1 MKKKLAKVEDWYMA
15 RDDHGDTILE
25 QCFDELNY
33 FNSIYIP
40 VKIPTSTG
48 MPVDWAWTKIGYD
61 TYDIA
66 LMYRRFYGQNYWV
79 EPLIDT
85 DYYAVSIRNMQQ
97 RIQSVYLA
105 NLAKYAKLIELGGY
119 TYDPIANVDANEEF
133 TYLSAD
139 GSLTTTLEK
148 DIKQRQDSEG
158 GSVTNAQTATQAGT
172 DLNKTTTTRKV
183 TPYDTSTPKKADE
196 TETKTDYNN
205 VETFN
210 KTYTIGAHKDV
221 DTNTTTHGAVREGIT
236 AVDAFGNTIGDMD
249 KYYTEKRVKHGN
261 IGVTMTQ
268 QLIEEQRKILN
279 YSIIKEFFNDI
290 NEQILVGIY

>member
-1 MKKKLAKVEDWYMA
+1 MMKKLAKVEDWYMA
-15 RDDHGDTILE
+15 QDEHGDTILE

-33 FNSIYIP
+33 FNNIYIP

-85 DYYAVSIRNMQQ
+85 DYYAVSTRNMRQ

-139 GSLTTTLEK
+139 GELTTKVEMDRAK
-148 DIKQRQDSEG
+148 REDSEG
-158 GSVTNAQTATQAGT
+158 GDITNTQKAKENNVDT
-172 DLNKTTTTRKV
+172 NKSTTTRKV
-183 TPYDTSTPKKADE
+183 VPYDSSTAKEAD
-196 TETKTDYNN
+196 TTTTNTDYKNK
-205 VETFN
+205 EEFN
-210 KTYTIGAHKDV
+210 KTYTVGAHL
-221 DTNTTTHGAVREGIT
+221 DTDTTSTEHTAVRTGIT

-279 YSIIKEFFNDI
+279 FSIIKEFFNDI

>member
-85 DYYAVSIRNMQQ
+85 DYYAVSTRNMQQ

-139 GSLTTTLEK
+139 GSLITNMVMNRA
-148 DIKQRQDSEG
+148 QRIDSEG
-158 GSVTNAQTATQAGT
+158 GNVTNTQHSANN
-172 DLNKTTTTRKV
+172 DNKSETTRKV
-183 TPYDTSTPKKADE
+183 MPYDSSTEKTADS
-196 TETKTDYNN
+196 TTTKTDYKNQ
-205 VETFN
+205 EDFN
-210 KTYTIGAHKDV
+210 KTYTIGSHYDV

-279 YSIIKEFFNDI
+279 FSIIKEFFNDI

>member
-15 RDDHGDTILE
+15 RDEHGDTILE

-85 DYYAVSIRNMQQ
+85 DYYAVSTRNMQQ

-139 GSLTTTLEK
+139 GSLTTNMVMNRA
-148 DIKQRQDSEG
+148 QRQDTEKG
-158 GSVTNAQTATQAGT
+158 DVTNTQHAKEDNVDT
-172 DLNKTTTTRKV
+172 NQSKTTRKV
-183 TPYDTSTPKKADE
+183 TPYDTTAEKTAD
-196 TETKTDYNN
+196 TTTTNTDYKNT
-205 VETFN
+205 EEFN
-210 KTYTIGAHKDV
+210 KTYTTGSHYDV

-268 QLIEEQRKILN
+268 QLIEEQRKVLN
-279 YSIIKEFFNDI
+279 FSVIKEFFNDI